1 MSITALIIASGR
13 SPALGYA
20 KANLCINN
28 QTIIE
33 KVTTTARS
41 SGCEALILS
50 VGEENDPFQCSRR
63 DIQKIITS
71 QRSCPVSVS
80 ISKPDKTPIEAVHQ
94 ALKMVKPSGRVLL
107 WPVDYPFA
115 SVALIRKLADSFTA
129 DEDQTAI
136 PKLGSHTGYPI
147 LMGKQA
153 VKRIMQTSGSSHLRG
168 FIQSELGKVRE
179 VPTVDPR
186 LIMSVN
192 LPEQA
197 AVLGIKSPGQFHQYS

>member
-13 SPALGYA
+13 SPTLGYA

-63 DIQKIITS
+63 DIQNIIS
-71 QRSCPVSVS
+71 NQRSCPVSIS
-80 ISKPDKTPIEAVHQ
+80 ISKPDKTPIQAVQQ
-94 ALKMVKPSGRVLL
+94 AINMVKPSGRLLL

-115 SVALIRKLADSFTA
+115 SVSLIRQLADSFEVE
-129 DEDQTAI
+129 EDQIAI
-136 PKLGSHTGYPI
+136 PKLGTHTGYPI
-147 LMGKQA
+147 LMGKQS
-153 VKRIMQTSGSSHLRG
+153 VKRILQSSGSNHLHG
-168 FIQSELGKVRE
+168 FIQSESTKVRE